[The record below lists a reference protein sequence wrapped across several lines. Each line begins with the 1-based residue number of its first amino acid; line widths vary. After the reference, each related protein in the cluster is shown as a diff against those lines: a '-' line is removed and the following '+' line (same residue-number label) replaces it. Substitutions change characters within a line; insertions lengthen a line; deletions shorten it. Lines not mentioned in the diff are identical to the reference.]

1 MEITNCNPKYPH
13 LKKTF
18 HAKWNLNG
26 WCDHVI
32 QPARDAVL
40 EYYKVCTYNLLLYVK
55 LIQWNY
61 IPSATHIHRT
71 SKCICQSITCAS
83 LFLNICTPVDLAL
96 LLRTKKIE
104 SGRTCIG
111 QSHCKILT
119 LLSLSPLMSPETPQQ
134 TLNIGYLTI
143 DSRARLI

>member
-40 EYYKVCTYNLLLYVK
+40 EYYKVRTYNLLLYVK
-55 LIQWNY
+55 LIQWNSL
-61 IPSATHIHRT
+61 PSATQIRRT
-71 SKCICQSITCAS
+71 SKIICAPITCAS
-83 LFLNICTPVDLAL
+83 LFLNICTPVNLVL
-96 LLRTKKIE
+96 LLRMKKIK

-119 LLSLSPLMSPETPQQ
+119 LPVVK
-134 TLNIGYLTI
+134 
-143 DSRARLI
+143 RLPGICEVLIL